1 MRKISLVL
9 IVISLLL
16 LTGCSRKKEVV
27 FSVEDQTARAAES
40 VAVTSDAKSDENETI
55 SLGPS
60 ESMTDEN
67 IIFSETDG
75 NRSSDAER
83 MKTGEGPG
91 TAAVQTNAAQS
102 TVSADTSARPTV
114 PAQVK
119 GETAASA
126 MPPSAVSSAAASMP
140 EASSAPPVSQPT
152 TPPESSSPA
161 DAPSQAESQPESSV
175 PSMPVIDI
183 DYYINYA
190 IAYGQSIGLTYLPG
204 ESDSWNAP
212 TVINGS
218 NREAV
223 EREIREGLDYTK
235 QIDKHTTFHVWAVK
249 RPDGK
254 YELYGI

>member
-1 MRKISLVL
+1 MKQKLTILMGMMLSV
-9 IVISLLL
+9 LL
-16 LTGCSRKKEVV
+16 LTGCGGKETAV
-27 FSVEDQTARAAES
+27 FRAEES
-40 VAVTSDAKSDENETI
+40 HVTESTIPASDAISGEPGQVISGVTGFESSTAPADTDSGFIPIADDTVKSVMPD
-55 SLGPS
+55 
-60 ESMTDEN
+60 M
-67 IIFSETDG
+67 
-75 NRSSDAER
+75 
-83 MKTGEGPG
+83 
-91 TAAVQTNAAQS
+91 AVQS

-119 GETAASA
+119 GE
-126 MPPSAVSSAAASMP
+126 AAASMP

-161 DAPSQAESQPESSV
+161 AAPSQAESQAESSV

>member
-1 MRKISLVL
+1 MKQKLTILMGMMLSV
-9 IVISLLL
+9 LL
-16 LTGCSRKKEVV
+16 LTGCGGEETAV
-27 FSVEDQTARAAES
+27 FRAEES
-40 VAVTSDAKSDENETI
+40 HVTESTIPASDAISGEPEPVISEVTDFESSTAPADTDSGFIPIADDTVKSVMPD
-55 SLGPS
+55 
-60 ESMTDEN
+60 M
-67 IIFSETDG
+67 
-75 NRSSDAER
+75 
-83 MKTGEGPG
+83 
-91 TAAVQTNAAQS
+91 AVQS

-119 GETAASA
+119 GEAAASA

-152 TPPESSSPA
+152 TPSESSSPA
-161 DAPSQAESQPESSV
+161 AAPSQAESQPESSV